1 MKMFFATAA
10 TAAAL
15 ASPVLADHHME
26 TIPAVAEEA
35 GNFTTLL
42 AAVEAA
48 ELGETLSGDGPVHRA
63 RPDRRSLRGAA
74 EGTLD
79 ELLMPENKDKLVD
92 ILTYHV
98 IEGAVMSSDLE
109 DGMTA
114 TTIEG
119 GEVTF
124 DLSSDPMVNDATI
137 VMPDVEASNGVIH
150 AIDTV
155 LMPEG

>member
-10 TAAAL
+10 TAAVL

-35 GNFTTLL
+35 GDFTTLL

-48 ELGETLSGDGPVHRA
+48 GLAETLSGEGPFTVLA
-63 RPDRRSLRGAA
+63 PTDAA
-74 EGTLD
+74 FEALPEGTLD
-79 ELLMPENKDKLVD
+79 ELLMPENKDQLVD

-98 IEGAVMSSDLE
+98 IEGAVMSGDLD

-124 DLSSDPMVNDATI
+124 DLSSEPMVNDATI